1 MKFDTIFEEYIEKR
15 KKFDSVKAGAAAAAT
30 ADAGDSKKSEVEALK
45 NKINVIQKNFEIEMK
60 HAKDVASRNALE
72 LITAKLA
79 ESKFTY
85 EEELEHISKQF
96 EDMQKLVEQLKNDKI
111 EMKREIVKLEGV
123 ITDLNSM
130 IENTGYYQ
138 ANWQTK

>member
-15 KKFDSVKAGAAAAAT
+15 KKFEGVKAGAAAAA
-30 ADAGDSKKSEVEALK
+30 ADAGGAGDSKKSEVEALK

-85 EEELEHISKQF
+85 EEELEHISK
-96 EDMQKLVEQLKNDKI
+96 
-111 EMKREIVKLEGV
+111 
-123 ITDLNSM
+123 
-130 IENTGYYQ
+130 
-138 ANWQTK
+138 

>member
-1 MKFDTIFEEYIEKR
+1 
-15 KKFDSVKAGAAAAAT
+15 
-30 ADAGDSKKSEVEALK
+30 
-45 NKINVIQKNFEIEMK
+45 MK

-138 ANWQTK
+138 ANWQTKQEFVDEKKAQAVKDL